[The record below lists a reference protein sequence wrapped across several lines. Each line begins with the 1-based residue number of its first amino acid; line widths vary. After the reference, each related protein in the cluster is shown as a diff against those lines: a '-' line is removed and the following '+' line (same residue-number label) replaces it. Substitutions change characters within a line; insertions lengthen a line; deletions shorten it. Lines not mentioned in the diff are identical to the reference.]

1 MKTYATLALIISGL
15 ALFWSTL
22 VSIDF
27 ARFTMH
33 EVAPYLVAYAALMTV
48 YALVSFLYIK
58 KRERRRASR
67 RKRNPASLVG

>member
-1 MKTYATLALIISGL
+1 MKIYATIALVVSILALC
-15 ALFWSTL
+15 WSTL

-33 EVAPYLVAYAALMTV
+33 EVAPYLVAYAGLMTL
-48 YALVSFLYIK
+48 YALASFLYIK

-67 RKRNPASLVG
+67 RKRDTPTLAG